1 MISKMHFYLI
11 NLLVLLSSIVSAQDN
26 LHIKGKILESGS
38 NTPIEH
44 ASIAII
50 KDGSTIDGCI
60 SEENGKFRLQTLSD
74 FHELK
79 VSFIGFEPKVIPRSA
94 IESKD
99 LLEIFLSPAEELLN
113 EILVETERTV
123 TQQLIDRRIINVGAD
138 LQQTGATALEVF
150 DQLAEI
156 QTDLSSGEISLRGS
170 NNILLLVNGKPSGM
184 SPSELLAQIPSSSI
198 DKIEIITS
206 PSAKYQANGISGILN
221 IQLKKRIEQGLNL
234 KLNAGV
240 GTKRHNYGLDG
251 NYNFKQVNFRWN
263 YMQSKRRMY
272 SKQWIERS
280 YKTGTVENI
289 YAPQDFDG
297 SVQKASFGFDFLP
310 NKKNEFSVS
319 WDYVDDAHDFF
330 NKILYSYPTGEDS
343 IDYLRT
349 TSHSHLTN
357 TWNVNYRYKINEKE
371 HFLELDYNLNKNDND
386 FPLSDFENNVL
397 LFEEHYINQNTLQRL
412 SLDYTLPISKH
423 LKLEAGSNWNKRNL
437 QSQYHF
443 TESNHID
450 QNHSLFDYEE
460 DVLAFYSSFRWQKE
474 KKYSLQAGLRYEYF
488 NSSGGREDE
497 HTKVSFSFADIFP
510 SLHLNYEIDE
520 YQKLNLGLS
529 RRISRPHFNHINPFR
544 LGNPYFTFVGNPGL
558 SPEYSNNI
566 ELSYNLLNDKVSL
579 AATTFYRYRKDVIQ
593 RIDSFTQEGIQRI
606 KNINAGNNTSFGIE
620 TTIGKDIVPF
630 WRASVAAN
638 YYFTKIHHT
647 ELVFWDRL
655 YTSSIQVKN
664 TFKTGKKWTMDL
676 SYRHTPKRQR
686 AFQYL
691 NPRNR
696 VDFAV
701 RAKLLQKR
709 LSLNLTIIDV
719 FDINLFYR
727 TTKTDFITQNTTWK
741 FQSQTRG
748 FLFNVSYQIIKDSN
762 FSRSRKKRDYSH
774 GGAIE

>member
-1 MISKMHFYLI
+1 MASKIRFYFFILF
-11 NLLVLLSSIVSAQDN
+11 VLLSPIVYSQSDF
-26 LHIKGKILESGS
+26 HIKGEILESDS
-38 NTPIEH
+38 NIPIEY

-50 KDGSTIDGCI
+50 KNGSTIDGCI
-60 SEENGKFRLQTLSD
+60 SGKDGTFKLQTVPD
-74 FHELK
+74 FHQLK
-79 VSFIGFEPKVIPRSA
+79 VSFIGFETKIISRSEIKA
-94 IESKD
+94 KHSLK
-99 LLEIFLSPAEELLN
+99 IFLSPTEELLD
-113 EILVETERTV
+113 EVLVETERTV

-251 NYNFKQVNFRWN
+251 NYNFKQINFRWN
-263 YMQSKRRMY
+263 YTQSKRRMY
-272 SKQWIERS
+272 SKEWIERL
-280 YKTGTVENI
+280 YETGTVEKI
-289 YAPQDFDG
+289 YAPHDFDG
-297 SVQKASFGFDFLP
+297 SVLKTSFGFDFLP
-310 NKKNEFSVS
+310 NKKNELSVS

-330 NKILYSYPTGEDS
+330 NEIFYSYPTGEDS

-386 FPLSDFENNVL
+386 FPLSDFENNVF
-397 LFEEHYINQNTLQRL
+397 LFEEQYANQNTLQRL
-412 SLDYTLPISKH
+412 SLDYTLPILTH
-423 LKLEAGSNWNKRNL
+423 LKLESGSSWNKRDL
-437 QSQYHF
+437 QSQYYF
-443 TESNHID
+443 TESNNAN
-450 QNHSLFDYEE
+450 QNHSLFNYQE
-460 DVLAFYSSFRWQKE
+460 DILALYSSLLWQKE
-474 KKYSLQAGLRYEYF
+474 KKYSLQIGLRYEYF
-488 NSSGGREDE
+488 KSSGSRENE
-497 HTKVSFSFADIFP
+497 HSKVSFSFADIFP
-510 SLHLNYEIDE
+510 SLHLNYEINE
-520 YQKLNLGLS
+520 SQKLNLGLS

-544 LGNPYFTFVGNPGL
+544 LGNPYFVFVGNPGL

-620 TTIGKDIVPF
+620 ANIGKDIVPF

-676 SYRHTPKRQR
+676 SYRYTPKRQR

-709 LSLNLTIIDV
+709 LSLNLTIIDI

-748 FLFNVSYQIIKDSN
+748 FLFNVSYQIIKNSN